1 MTITGVKKTVS
12 AYKAIENT
20 CLSLI
25 VYLNTE
31 AGELISRALSKE
43 RALEFWHMD
52 IPVFLLYPD
61 DTEAQVD
68 YEEDIENHD
77 GMCGIEY
84 DEWEEIAW
92 QI

>member
-1 MTITGVKKTVS
+1 MTDYEKSKIYPDNRLTKKDMHT
-12 AYKAIENT
+12 YGYGWDGM
-20 CLSLI
+20 LP
-25 VYLNTE
+25 
-31 AGELISRALSKE
+31 LSKE